1 MTMITK
7 FHEQP
12 LMRRNTMIRPF
23 ARVCAL
29 AFAMVLQVGLAGFA
43 LAQGT
48 QPPDAGSTGGSDSIQ
63 AGPRPQSGPPP
74 ELPVLYVTS
83 VEVFRSQL
91 EPHQD
96 IVRVQGLTST
106 GGWSSVELVPLFS
119 GGGSDNILDLQFI
132 ATFPLTSQK
141 PMGFGPVEALFPL
154 GAGHP
159 FKGVRIRAAANT
171 LELKQVPGT
180 AEIKITKEDCK
191 ECVGKKFAEKG
202 KAPAGTAGVVREE
215 DLPRN
220 FRVIMPDH
228 GVAGITH
235 NMNRLNLVIGDDKET
250 IVEAFWE

>member
-1 MTMITK
+1 MI
-7 FHEQP
+7 
-12 LMRRNTMIRPF
+12 MIRPF
-23 ARVCAL
+23 ARICAL
-29 AFAMVLQVGLAGFA
+29 TVAMVLQAGLAGFA

-48 QPPDAGSTGGSDSIQ
+48 QAPDAGSTGGAENAQ
-63 AGPRPQSGPPP
+63 AGAGGRAQSGPPP

-96 IVRVQGLTST
+96 VVRVRGLAGS
-106 GGWSSVELVPLFS
+106 GGWSSAELVPMFS
-119 GGGSDNILDLQFI
+119 GAGTDGILDLQFI
-132 ATFPLTSQK
+132 AVFPLTSQK
-141 PMGFGPVEALFPL
+141 PMGFAPMDALFPIET
-154 GAGHP
+154 GHP
-159 FKGVRIRAAANT
+159 YKGVRIRAAANV
-171 LELKQVPGT
+171 LELKQIPGV
-180 AEIKITKEDCK
+180 AE
-191 ECVGKKFAEKG
+191 A

>member
-1 MTMITK
+1 
-7 FHEQP
+7 
-12 LMRRNTMIRPF
+12 MIRPF

-29 AFAMVLQVGLAGFA
+29 VFAMALQAGLAGYA
-43 LAQGT
+43 MAQAA
-48 QPPDAGSTGGSDSIQ
+48 QAPEAGSTGGSESTQ
-63 AGPRPQSGPPP
+63 AGAGGRPQTGPPP
-74 ELPVLYVTS
+74 ELPVLYVTA

-96 IVRVQGLTST
+96 VVRVRGLASS
-106 GGWSSVELVPLFS
+106 GGWSAAELVPLFG
-119 GGGSDNILDLQFI
+119 GGGSDGILDLQFI
-132 ATFPLTSQK
+132 AVFPLTSQK
-141 PMGFGPVEALFPL
+141 PMGFAPIDALFPIET
-154 GAGHP
+154 GHP
-159 FKGVRIRAAANT
+159 FKGVRVRAAANV
-171 LELKQVPGT
+171 LELKQIPGV
-180 AEIKITKEDCK
+180 AETKIAREDCK

>member
-1 MTMITK
+1 
-7 FHEQP
+7 
-12 LMRRNTMIRPF
+12 MIRPF
-23 ARVCAL
+23 ARICAL
-29 AFAMVLQVGLAGFA
+29 TVAMVLQSGLAGFA
-43 LAQGT
+43 LAQAT
-48 QPPDAGSTGGSDSIQ
+48 QAPDAGSTGGAENAQ
-63 AGPRPQSGPPP
+63 AGASGRPQSGPPP

-96 IVRVQGLTST
+96 VVRVRGLASS
-106 GGWSSVELVPLFS
+106 GGWSSAELVPMFS
-119 GGGSDNILDLQFI
+119 GAGADGILDLQFI
-132 ATFPLTSQK
+132 AVFPLTSQK
-141 PMGFGPVEALFPL
+141 PMGFAPMDALFPIET
-154 GAGHP
+154 GHP
-159 FKGVRIRAAANT
+159 YKGVRIRAAANVV
-171 LELKQVPGT
+171 ELKQIPGV
-180 AEIKITKEDCK
+180 AETKIAKEDCK
-191 ECVGKKFAEKG
+191 ACVGKKFAEKG

>member
-1 MTMITK
+1 
-7 FHEQP
+7 
-12 LMRRNTMIRPF
+12 MIRPF
-23 ARVCAL
+23 ARICAL
-29 AFAMVLQVGLAGFA
+29 TVAMVLQSGLAGFA
-43 LAQGT
+43 LAQAT
-48 QPPDAGSTGGSDSIQ
+48 QAPDAGSTGGAENAQ
-63 AGPRPQSGPPP
+63 AGAGGRPQSGPPP

-96 IVRVQGLTST
+96 VVRVRGLASS
-106 GGWSSVELVPLFS
+106 GGWSSAELVPMFS
-119 GGGSDNILDLQFI
+119 GAGADGILDLQFI
-132 ATFPLTSQK
+132 AVFPLTSQK
-141 PMGFGPVEALFPL
+141 PMGFAPMDALFPIET
-154 GAGHP
+154 GHP
-159 FKGVRIRAAANT
+159 YKGVRIRAAANVV
-171 LELKQVPGT
+171 ELKQIPGV
-180 AEIKITKEDCK
+180 AETKIAKEDCK
-191 ECVGKKFAEKG
+191 ACVGKKFAEKG

>member
-1 MTMITK
+1 
-7 FHEQP
+7 
-12 LMRRNTMIRPF
+12 MIRPF

-29 AFAMVLQVGLAGFA
+29 ALAVALQASLAGFA
-43 LAQGT
+43 LAQSA
-48 QPPDAGSTGGSDSIQ
+48 QAPEAGSTGGPENAQ
-63 AGPRPQSGPPP
+63 AGAGGRPQSGPPP

-91 EPHQD
+91 EPKQD
-96 IVRVQGLTST
+96 VVRVRGLASS
-106 GGWSSVELVPLFS
+106 GGWSAAELVPLF
-119 GGGSDNILDLQFI
+119 GGAGTDGILDLQFI
-132 ATFPLTSQK
+132 AVFPLTSQK
-141 PMGFGPVEALFPL
+141 PMGFAPMDALFPL
-154 GAGHP
+154 EAGQP
-159 FKGVRIRAAANT
+159 FKGVRVRAAANVV
-171 LELKQVPGT
+171 ELKQVPGAT
-180 AEIKITKEDCK
+180 ETKISKEDCK

-250 IVEAFWE
+250 IIEAFWE

>member
-1 MTMITK
+1 
-7 FHEQP
+7 
-12 LMRRNTMIRPF
+12 MIRPF
-23 ARVCAL
+23 ARICAL
-29 AFAMVLQVGLAGFA
+29 TVAMVLQAGLAGFA

-48 QPPDAGSTGGSDSIQ
+48 QAPDAGSTGGAENAQ
-63 AGPRPQSGPPP
+63 AGAGGRPQSGPPP

-96 IVRVQGLTST
+96 VVRVRGLASS
-106 GGWSSVELVPLFS
+106 GGWSSAELVPMFS
-119 GGGSDNILDLQFI
+119 GAGTDGILDLQFI
-132 ATFPLTSQK
+132 AVFPLTSQK
-141 PMGFGPVEALFPL
+141 PMGFAPMDALFPIET
-154 GAGHP
+154 GHP
-159 FKGVRIRAAANT
+159 YKGVRIRAAANVV
-171 LELKQVPGT
+171 ELKQIPGV
-180 AEIKITKEDCK
+180 AETKIAKEDCK
-191 ECVGKKFAEKG
+191 ACVGKKFSEKG

>member
-1 MTMITK
+1 MIKT
-7 FHEQP
+7 F
-12 LMRRNTMIRPF
+12 I
-23 ARVCAL
+23 RVCAFAFVAGL
-29 AFAMVLQVGLAGFA
+29 SLAGYAFAQT
-43 LAQGT
+43 AQT
-48 QPPDAGSTGGSDSIQ
+48 PDAGSTGGPENTQSGVGR
-63 AGPRPQSGPPP
+63 AQSGPPP

-96 IVRVQGLTST
+96 VVRVRGLAGS
-106 GGWSSVELVPLFS
+106 GGWSSAELVPLFS
-119 GGGSDNILDLQFI
+119 GGGTDGILDLQFI
-132 ATFPLTSQK
+132 AVFPLTSQK
-141 PMGFGPVEALFPL
+141 PMGFAPIDALFPIEV
-154 GAGHP
+154 GHP

-171 LELKQVPGT
+171 IELKQLPGT
-180 AEIKITKEDCK
+180 AEVKITKEDCK
-191 ECVGKKFAEKG
+191 ACVGKKFAEKG
-202 KAPAGTAGVVREE
+202 KAAAGTAGVVREE

>member
-1 MTMITK
+1 MM
-7 FHEQP
+7 
-12 LMRRNTMIRPF
+12 RPF

-29 AFAMVLQVGLAGFA
+29 AFAIALQAGLAGYA

-48 QPPDAGSTGGSDSIQ
+48 QAPDAGSTGGPENAQTDS
-63 AGPRPQSGPPP
+63 GRPQSGPPP
-74 ELPVLYVTS
+74 QLPVLYVTS

-96 IVRVQGLTST
+96 VIRVRGLAGT
-106 GGWSSVELVPLFS
+106 GGWSAAELVPLFT
-119 GGGSDNILDLQFI
+119 GEAKDGVLDLQFI
-132 ATFPLTSQK
+132 AVFPQSSQK
-141 PMGFGPVEALFPL
+141 PRGFQPMDALFPL
-154 GAGHP
+154 EAGHP

-171 LELKQVPGT
+171 IELKQLPGV
-180 AEIKITKEDCK
+180 AEVKITKEDCK
-191 ECVGKKFAEKG
+191 DCVGKKFAEKG
-202 KAPAGTAGVVREE
+202 KAAAGAQGVIREE

-250 IVEAFWE
+250 IIDAFWE

>member
-1 MTMITK
+1 MK
-7 FHEQP
+7 N
-12 LMRRNTMIRPF
+12 LL
-23 ARVCAL
+23 ARLCVLLVAL
-29 AFAMVLQVGLAGFA
+29 TLQASLAGFA

-48 QPPDAGSTGGSDSIQ
+48 QPADAGATGGAEGTQ
-63 AGPRPQSGPPP
+63 AGPAGRPQSGPPP
-74 ELPVLYVTS
+74 QLPVLYVTG
-83 VEVFRSQL
+83 VEVFRSSL

-96 IVRVQGLTST
+96 VVRARGLAST
-106 GGWSSVELVPLFS
+106 GGWSAVELVPMFS
-119 GGGSDNILDLQFI
+119 GAGTDGILDLQLI
-132 ATFPLTSQK
+132 AVFPLTSQK
-141 PMGFGPVEALFPL
+141 PMGFAPVDALFPIDV
-154 GAGHP
+154 GHP
-159 FKGVRIRAAANT
+159 FKGVRIRGAANV
-171 LELKQVPGT
+171 LELKQIPGV
-180 AEIKITKEDCK
+180 AETKIAKEDCK